1 MSKVFVNGKF
11 FNQDEAKISIFDN
24 GFGFG
29 DSLYEVMMLKNGKAI
44 DIKQHISRLIKSF
57 DIVKYNTNYGYDY
70 FVNIINNI
78 LVENKEI
85 KNGMIYLQITRGT
98 NTTRYKKIKAF
109 DDHSI
114 ISYIIPCDIDSK
126 IKQIKCALIP
136 DHRRYMRN
144 IKMTS
149 LMPMLISKG
158 EIEEQGYDYGIYYD
172 MYTKAITEGLSSNV
186 FIVTQGDK
194 VMTHPN
200 GHEILTGCTRS
211 RIVDIL
217 NQSGIDVIESRFYEK
232 DLLDAKEVF
241 VTASIKM
248 VQSVSHVN
256 SNEINQSKI
265 GNITKLCFEE
275 YLKYIS

>member
-1 MSKVFVNGKF
+1 MSRVFINGEF
-11 FNQDEAKISIFDN
+11 FDSSEAKISVFDN

-29 DSLYEVMMLKNGKAI
+29 DSLYEVIMLKNGKTI
-44 DIKQHISRLIKSF
+44 DMKDHILRLVNSF
-57 DIVKYNTNYGYDY
+57 NIVKYITSYGYDY
-70 FVNIINNI
+70 FFNTINSVLN
-78 LVENKEI
+78 ENKEI

-114 ISYIIPCDIDSK
+114 VSYIIPCEIDSK
-126 IKQIKCALIP
+126 IKQIKCGLIP

-158 EIEEQGYDYGIYYD
+158 EIEENGYDYGIYYD
-172 MYTKAITEGLSSNV
+172 MHTKAITEGLSSNV
-186 FIVTQGDK
+186 FIVTHDDK
-194 VMTHPN
+194 ILTHPN
-200 GHEILTGCTRS
+200 SHEILPGCTRS
-211 RIVDIL
+211 SIINIL
-217 NQSGIDVIESRFYEK
+217 NKSGMDVIESRFYEK

-248 VQSVSHVN
+248 VQSVSCINN
-256 SNEINQSKI
+256 SEINQSKI
-265 GNITKLCFEE
+265 GYITQLCFEE